1 VTVDLEELQAL
12 NEGAREFNR
21 QAMILRQKILA
32 FESKDKT
39 ALLRYANR
47 AADETRKLYALLNVR
62 TETKM
67 GEPAVSGVD
76 YTTTPY
82 QTLLVPADDLQ
93 KAEGF

>member
-1 VTVDLEELQAL
+1 MTVDLAALQVI
-12 NEGAREFNR
+12 NEGARELNR

-39 ALLRYANR
+39 AMLRYTNR

-62 TETKM
+62 TDTKM
-67 GEPAVSGVD
+67 GEPAVSGVP